1 MTYRVV
7 IPTTVLDAIDAQ
19 MAYLREQGA
28 PPDRLDG
35 WFMRLFD
42 LIESLD
48 RLPKRFPI
56 AEAVSTATG
65 EEVRRMNF
73 GEYAVF
79 FRVLDSRRIVEL
91 LAFRHGR
98 QRPWTE
104 AEQAPK

>member
-42 LIESLD
+42 LIE
-48 RLPKRFPI
+48 
-56 AEAVSTATG
+56 
-65 EEVRRMNF
+65 
-73 GEYAVF
+73 
-79 FRVLDSRRIVEL
+79 
-91 LAFRHGR
+91 
-98 QRPWTE
+98 
-104 AEQAPK
+104 